1 MKNFYQDTLKSK
13 VLSNYELPLVIAL
26 ALLSGFIAKVPSF
39 FGLDGDWFF
48 PRNISFIV
56 LPAMALY
63 FIAKSGLE
71 WRRAVGVI
79 TLILLSALY
88 INLLPG
94 DDTRDTLVLS
104 FIHMPLFLWSLTGYA
119 FTGGKVNDGEK
130 VTGFLRFNG
139 DLAVIGAV
147 IIIAGGILSFVTIGL
162 FELIDLRIEDF
173 YFGNIAIWGLAAVP
187 VAGAYIV
194 LNNPQLVKSVSP
206 LIAKIFTPL
215 VLVMLLVYLS
225 AIVWTG
231 KDPYNDREFL
241 LIFNLLLVDVMAL
254 ILFSVA
260 EAKARANTLLL
271 FLLSV
276 VTIIVN
282 AVALSAIVFRIS
294 EWGITPN
301 RMAVLGSNLLILTN
315 LLLVTYRLFLAIKKQ
330 DQLPGAHLAIARFMP
345 FYAIWTGIVT
355 FLFPL
360 IFGD

>member
-26 ALLSGFIAKVPSF
+26 ALLSGFIAKIPSF

-56 LPAMALY
+56 LPAMAIY

-119 FTGGKVNDGEK
+119 FTGGNVKDGQQ

-139 DLAVIGAV
+139 DLAVIGVV
-147 IIIAGGILSFVTIGL
+147 IVIAGGILSFMTIGL
-162 FELIDLRIEDF
+162 FELIDMDIEDF

-194 LNNPQLVKSVSP
+194 LNNPLLVKSVSP

-215 VLVMLLVYLS
+215 VLVMLLVYLA

-241 LIFNLLLVDVMAL
+241 LIFNLLLVGVMAL

-260 EAKARANTLLL
+260 ESPGRVYTFLLL
-271 FLLSV
+271 VLSV

-294 EWGITPN
+294 EWGISPN
-301 RMAVLGSNLLILTN
+301 RVAVLGSNLLVLIN
-315 LLLVTYRLFLAIKKQ
+315 LLLVTYRLFLAAKNPE
-330 DQLPGAHLAIARFMP
+330 QLSGAHLAIARFMP
-345 FYAIWTGIVT
+345 YYAIWTGVVT
-355 FLFPL
+355 FLFPV

>member
-1 MKNFYQDTLKSK
+1 MNTKFLNSK
-13 VLSNYELPLVIAL
+13 TELPLVIAL
-26 ALLSGFIAKVPSF
+26 ALLSGFIAKIPSF

-56 LPAMALY
+56 FPAMAIY

-71 WRRAVGVI
+71 WKRAVGVI

-119 FTGGKVNDGEK
+119 FTGGKIKEGHQ

-139 DLAVIGAV
+139 DLAVIGTV
-147 IIIAGGILSFVTIGL
+147 IIIAGVILSFMTIGL
-162 FELIDLRIEDF
+162 FELIDMDIEDF
-173 YFGNIAIWGLAAVP
+173 YFGNIAIWGFAAVP

-215 VLVMLLVYLS
+215 VLVMLLVYLG

-241 LIFNLLLVDVMAL
+241 LIFNLLLIGVMAL

-260 EAKARANTLLL
+260 ESPGRVNTFLLL
-271 FLLSV
+271 VLSV

-301 RMAVLGSNLLILTN
+301 RMAVLGSNLLVLIN
-315 LLLVTYRLFLAIKKQ
+315 LLLVTYRLFLAAKKPE
-330 DQLPGAHLAIARFMP
+330 QLSGAHLAIARFMP
-345 FYAIWTGIVT
+345 YYAIWTGVVT
-355 FLFPL
+355 FLFPV